1 MTEEIAA
8 TVEVAAPVEQVAAPV
23 TETPSEPVSE
33 DAAMDAI
40 WDKMQEGEDEVP
52 PPAEAAKPEEA
63 KPDLGTITTPPDLP
77 AGIKEKWAEIPET
90 AREAVLASH
99 RDLSRKLADQGRMV
113 QASKPVLDVLI
124 QAAQEI
130 PSLAG
135 MTPAA
140 IAKDVFAMAQ
150 IQGELAQ
157 NPVKTLLG
165 IAKQYGA
172 LEGLQQVFQGKA
184 PDQSAQMQTALV
196 QEIQQMR
203 RQLQQVADPTAI
215 EQRVHQTL
223 TARDTERMVGEY
235 AGQKEHWGEVEPLIP
250 DLIPVV
256 RQKLGEGASAKDVL
270 DAAYDMALYADPGL
284 RAKVLAAA
292 KAPVELDPARTAAQ
306 MKAKSV
312 NITSRP
318 GQSQPMTEDQAMDAV
333 WAKYRG

>member
-1 MTEEIAA
+1 MTEE
-8 TVEVAAPVEQVAAPV
+8 TVAVTEQVAAPV
-23 TETPSEPVSE
+23 VTETTAPEPQNE

-40 WDKMQEGEDEVP
+40 WDKMQGGEDEVP
-52 PPAEAAKPEEA
+52 PPAEAPKAEEA

-77 AGIKEKWAEIPET
+77 TGIKERWAEIPET

-99 RDLSRKLADQGRMV
+99 RDLSRKLADQGRVV
-113 QASKPVLDVLI
+113 QASKPVFDVLV

-130 PSLAG
+130 PSLAN

-140 IAKDVFAMAQ
+140 IAQDVFAMAK
-150 IQGELAQ
+150 IQGDLAQ
-157 NPVKTLLG
+157 NPVQTLLG

-172 LEGLQQVFQGKA
+172 IDGLKQVFAGQM
-184 PDQSAQMQTALV
+184 PDQSAQMSQAMMREL
-196 QEIQQMR
+196 QQLR
-203 RQLQQVADPTAI
+203 SQLQQVADPTVI
-215 EQRVHQTL
+215 ETRVQQTL
-223 TARDTERMVGEY
+223 ATRDTERMVGEY
-235 AGQKEHWGEVEPLIP
+235 AGQKEHWAEVEPLIP

-256 RQKLGEGASAKDVL
+256 RQKLGDGASAKDVL

-292 KAPVELDPARTAAQ
+292 QAPAAPDPARTAAQ

-318 GQSQPMTEDQAMDAV
+318 GQSQPMNEDQAMDAV
-333 WAKYRG
+333 WEKYRG